1 MLDDKCPI
9 PSSHEQFIHTHYDIS
24 QMLTNYHK
32 PDIFRYNFN
41 AFLQSLRNVTFLLQ
55 NELKHKE
62 GFDAWYEHQR
72 EFMKQDN
79 LLKKIL
85 SVRNMVVK
93 ERDPIFTNTALFGLF
108 RNKKLKLGFEIPID
122 INVYS
127 SQIIEEHKDEIIGI
141 YLDKEHSA
149 IGEEVGIKRKWVV
162 KELGTDEVVS
172 LCDYAWSQIGI
183 VISNAHKFCNSTCD
197 PPSEHGHNI
206 ELASVL
212 VESDIDPN
220 LPEKWNWT

>member
-1 MLDDKCPI
+1 MLGDKCSI

-79 LLKKIL
+79 FLKKIL
-85 SVRNMVVK
+85 IPQSISSFKKCIATFFDHLVYNNSCKSVMRISF
-93 ERDPIFTNTALFGLF
+93 RPITNA
-108 RNKKLKLGFEIPID
+108 K
-122 INVYS
+122 
-127 SQIIEEHKDEIIGI
+127 I
-141 YLDKEHSA
+141 YA
-149 IGEEVGIKRKWVV
+149 
-162 KELGTDEVVS
+162 
-172 LCDYAWSQIGI
+172 
-183 VISNAHKFCNSTCD
+183 
-197 PPSEHGHNI
+197 
-206 ELASVL
+206 
-212 VESDIDPN
+212 
-220 LPEKWNWT
+220 

>member
-1 MLDDKCPI
+1 MRDDKCPI
-9 PSSHEQFIHTHYDIS
+9 PIAHGRFVDAHYGIT
-24 QMLTNYHK
+24 QMLDSYHK
-32 PDIFRYNFN
+32 PDLFRYNLTT
-41 AFLQSLRNVTFLLQ
+41 FLQSLRNVTFLLQ
-55 NELKHKE
+55 SELKHKE
-62 GFDAWYEHQR
+62 GFDTWYKHQR
-72 EFMKQDN
+72 EFMSQDN
-79 LLKKIL
+79 CLKKIL
-85 SVRNMVVK
+85 DVRNIVVK
-93 ERDPIFTNTALFGLF
+93 ERDLTFTSTVIFGVF
-108 RNKKLKLGFEIPID
+108 RNKKSKLTFETPVNV
-122 INVYS
+122 NVYS
-127 SQIIEEHKDEIIGI
+127 SQIIEECKDEIIGI
-141 YLDKEHSA
+141 YLDKEHSE

-220 LPEKWNWT
+220 LPKKWNWT